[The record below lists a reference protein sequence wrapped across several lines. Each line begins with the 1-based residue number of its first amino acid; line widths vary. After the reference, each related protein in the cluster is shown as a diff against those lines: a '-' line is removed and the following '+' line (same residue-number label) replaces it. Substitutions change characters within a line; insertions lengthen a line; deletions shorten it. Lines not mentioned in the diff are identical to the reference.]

1 MRIENGEKFNIIKYN
16 NIEYKAI
23 DESSFLNEEKLD
35 LRKLLLEIDNE
46 EKLFLEMEVGLEK
59 KEKIYMEEDYK
70 TK

>member
-1 MRIENGEKFNIIKYN
+1 MEKNLIYIKQN

>member
-1 MRIENGEKFNIIKYN
+1 M
-16 NIEYKAI
+16 

-46 EKLFLEMEVGLEK
+46 EKLFFEMEVGLEK